1 MSASVRSIA
10 RRLPD
15 GIADNLRST
24 PLHRLYHG
32 ILIRTL
38 DTVEID
44 VTCGDQ
50 STPIQVAED
59 SKYTGEGEYE
69 PVLSSTLCDHLNS
82 SSVYYDV
89 GSQYG
94 YFLAL
99 AQAAG
104 VPDENLYGF
113 DINPYALHVLSKN
126 FSETSVTVTD
136 AMVSDTSGDG
146 AVTLNDFAA
155 EYQSPT
161 TVKMD
166 VEGAELAV
174 LNGMHS
180 ILETDRPDVMME
192 VHPRKLADRGHA
204 EAEPIRVLEEADYA
218 VRTCDHRDEASVW
231 KDVSD
236 VTRSSDATYL
246 IWARPEETA

>member
-1 MSASVRSIA
+1 MSVSVRSLA

-15 GIADNLRST
+15 SIADNLRST
-24 PLHRLYHG
+24 PVRRVYHS
-32 ILIRTL
+32 ILIQTL

-44 VTCGDQ
+44 VTCGDR
-50 STPIQVAED
+50 SVPLQVAAD
-59 SKYTGEGEYE
+59 SAYTRDGRYE
-69 PVLSSTLCDHLNS
+69 PHLSTTLCEHLGP

-126 FSETSVTVTD
+126 FGGTDVTVTD
-136 AMVSDTSGDG
+136 EMVSDTTGEDSVALDE
-146 AVTLNDFAA
+146 FAA
-155 EYQSPT
+155 AHEPPT
-161 TVKMD
+161 MVKID

-174 LNGMHS
+174 LNGMDS
-180 ILETDRPDVMME
+180 ILETNRPDILVE
-192 VHPRKLADRGHA
+192 VHPDKLSARGHSA
-204 EAEPIRVLEEADYA
+204 ADPIRLIEEADYS
-218 VRTCDHRDEASVW
+218 VRTCDHRDESSIG
-231 KDVSD
+231 KDISN
-236 VTRSSDATYL
+236 VTLSTDTTYL
-246 IWARPEETA
+246 AWARPEGGT